1 MKHLKMTTSGK
12 IPVKAAYCVVDSY
25 NALAENV
32 GNVLEEMHEMNTHT
46 VVFMSRP
53 EEYKEQWKANKAVY
67 RLLVALSPSKVYCT
81 GQRGVGLAVAAIAP
95 LMGIE
100 TEVVYNG
107 SYKLASYGEEFVEA
121 GKEACYA
128 AILTQHTIFK
138 ASLGDSNAI
147 YS

>member
-12 IPVKAAYCVVDSY
+12 IPVKAAYCVVDTHE
-25 NALAENV
+25 ALAENV
-32 GNVLEEMHEMNTHT
+32 GHVLEEMHETKSST

-53 EEYKEQWKANKAVY
+53 EEYKDQWAANKSVY
-67 RLLVALSPSKVYCT
+67 RMLQALSPSKVYCT
-81 GQRGVGLAVAAIAP
+81 GQRGIGLAVAAIAP

-128 AILTQHTIFK
+128 AILTQHIIFK
-138 ASLGDSNAI
+138 ASLGDNNAI